1 MSLTYETLL
10 GMTRDHTLFEYA
22 QHVVRWND
30 IARKA
35 RGGAYTDKDL
45 QWSFVKEEFDETLAA
60 MREGDRVEVVDG
72 ACDMFVVASYA
83 LYLDNRNNTSS
94 SYCDLEHTCA
104 YQREEAFSLVALEQA
119 VYESKNRYVA
129 LKQIVALLFRL
140 DIPLAYNM
148 KEVLASNDTKY
159 PTIEQLRAA
168 YPECGELTDVE
179 LLQHEASAIAERS
192 EGRYSDVVFVKDGDQ
207 HVFLDGNGKIMKP
220 ITFRKPKIIV

>member
-1 MSLTYETLL
+1 M
-10 GMTRDHTLFEYA
+10 
-22 QHVVRWND
+22 
-30 IARKA
+30 
-35 RGGAYTDKDL
+35 
-45 QWSFVKEEFDETLAA
+45 
-60 MREGDRVEVVDG
+60 
-72 ACDMFVVASYA
+72 
-83 LYLDNRNNTSS
+83 
-94 SYCDLEHTCA
+94 
-104 YQREEAFSLVALEQA
+104 
-119 VYESKNRYVA
+119 YESKNRYVA

-207 HVFLDGNGKIMKP
+207 HVFLDGKGKIMKP